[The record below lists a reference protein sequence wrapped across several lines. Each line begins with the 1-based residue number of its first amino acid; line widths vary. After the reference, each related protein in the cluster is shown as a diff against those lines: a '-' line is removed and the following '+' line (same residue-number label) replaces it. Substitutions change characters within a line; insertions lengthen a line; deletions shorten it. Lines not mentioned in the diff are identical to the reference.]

1 MGRLGSTVARLKLKG
16 IGGGAHKGWR
26 LRFNSTQREEP
37 YQGRQQNE
45 GQVYDLTRQAERCCM
60 AVVRSCRESAFMRNK
75 GVSAKVSR

>member
-26 LRFNSTQREEP
+26 LRFNSIQREEP

-45 GQVYDLTRQAERCCM
+45 GQAKGLTRQAERWCM
-60 AVVRSCRESAFMRNK
+60 AVVILK
-75 GVSAKVSR
+75 GIFKSWNPFRTT